1 MGVFVSF
8 VRLHGRERAGLIED
22 VMRHE
27 DGQDRLHAVVIEPL
41 GRFVA
46 DDVRTPGA
54 CRSRSAAWLR

>member
-1 MGVFVSF
+1 
-8 VRLHGRERAGLIED
+8 LIED